1 MKMSRTVDS
10 CTTNRNISDDE
21 AEGAREEHPA
31 AIERPAAQ
39 LNLLD
44 LLPYYL

>member
-10 CTTNRNISDDE
+10 CTSDDE